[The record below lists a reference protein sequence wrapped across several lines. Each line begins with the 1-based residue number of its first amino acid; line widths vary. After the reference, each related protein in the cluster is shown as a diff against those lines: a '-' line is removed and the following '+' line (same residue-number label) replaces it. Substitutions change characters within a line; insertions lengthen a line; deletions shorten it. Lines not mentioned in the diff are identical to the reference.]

1 MKKFTYRMENVLK
14 IKKELEQQQRI
25 EFTNANNILSAEKD
39 KLIRLTIKQRKY
51 ERKAKTLAEGRLD
64 VKALNENR
72 NAITVMKTLVREQ
85 MIQVHMA
92 EKNAERERQKLIDM
106 QRERKSHEKLKEYAW
121 KQYISEFNKEEAKEI
136 DQLVS
141 YTYSADND

>member
-106 QRERKSHEKLKEYAW
+106 QRERKTHEKLKEYAW

-141 YTYSADND
+141 YIYSADND

>member
-106 QRERKSHEKLKEYAW
+106 QRERKTHEKLKEYAW

>member
-1 MKKFTYRMENVLK
+1 MENVLK

-106 QRERKSHEKLKEYAW
+106 QRERKTHEKLKEYAW